1 MFIITKALSLF
12 DGMSCFRLALERAQ
26 IKIDKYYASEINPH
40 AIKVTQKNYPDTI
53 QLGDITELTDDQI
66 RSLGEFAYMGGG
78 SPCQNLS
85 QIVASNP
92 KHNQG
97 LKGKKSKLFFEYV
110 RILRIVQPK
119 YFLYEN
125 VASMKDEDRDII
137 TRELGV
143 EPILIDSNLVSAQ
156 DRERY
161 YWTNIPNVKQ
171 PVDKGIKLEDI
182 LEKTVD
188 EKYYYD
194 IPYEYY
200 GEDKK
205 VMARLHLYNYEMLQR
220 VYNPKFKAPTLT
232 VCNGGHKQKKVMQNG
247 RIRKLT
253 PLEYE
258 RLQTVPEG
266 YTEGVAEGHRYNML
280 GNGWT
285 VSVISHILS
294 HIKENN

>member
-1 MFIITKALSLF
+1 
-12 DGMSCFRLALERAQ
+12 MSCFRLALERAQ
-26 IKIDKYYASEINPH
+26 IKVDKYYASEINPH
-40 AIKVTQKNYPDTI
+40 AIKVTQKNFPDTV

-66 RSLGEFAYMGGG
+66 RSLGEFTYMGGG

-85 QIVASNP
+85 QIVAGNS

-97 LKGKKSKLFFEYV
+97 LKGKKSKLFYEYV

-137 TRELGV
+137 TKELGV

-161 YWTNIPNVKQ
+161 YWTNIPNVTQ
-171 PVDKGIKLEDI
+171 PIDKGIVLKDI
-182 LEKTVD
+182 LEEVVD
-188 EKYYYD
+188 EKYYYN
-194 IPYEYY
+194 IPYDFY

-220 VYNPKFKAPTLT
+220 VYNPNFKAPTLT
-232 VCNGGHKQKKVMQNG
+232 VCDGGHKQKKVMQNG
-247 RIRKLT
+247 RIRKMT

-285 VSVISHILS
+285 VDVISHILS
-294 HIKENN
+294 FIKK

>member
-1 MFIITKALSLF
+1 MTTIKVLSLF
-12 DGMSCFRLALERAQ
+12 DGMSCLQIALQRTGL
-26 IKIDKYYASEINPH
+26 KVDTYYASEIDPP
-40 AIKVTQKNYPDTI
+40 AMKTTQKNFPETVQIGDVTKLSDEEL
-53 QLGDITELTDDQI
+53 LG
-66 RSLGEFAYMGGG
+66 LGEIGLMGGG

-85 QIVASNP
+85 QIVIANP

-97 LKGKKSKLFFEYV
+97 LKGEKSKLFYEYV
-110 RILRIVQPK
+110 RVLRVVKPK
-119 YFLYEN
+119 YFIYEN
-125 VASMKDEDRDII
+125 VAKMKEKDKQII
-137 TRELGV
+137 TKELGV

-161 YWTNIPNVKQ
+161 YWTNIPNVTQ
-171 PVDKGIKLEDI
+171 PEDKGIKLSDI
-182 LEKTVD
+182 LEQEVD
-188 EKYYYD
+188 EKYYYN
-194 IPYEYY
+194 IPYDYF

-205 VMARLHLYNYEMLQR
+205 VIAKLHLFNYDMLQR

-232 VCNGGHKQKKVMQNG
+232 VCKGGHKQKKVMQNG

-266 YTEGVAEGHRYNML
+266 YTEGVAEGHRYNMM

-285 VSVISHILS
+285 VDVIVHILS
-294 HIKENN
+294 NLKINN